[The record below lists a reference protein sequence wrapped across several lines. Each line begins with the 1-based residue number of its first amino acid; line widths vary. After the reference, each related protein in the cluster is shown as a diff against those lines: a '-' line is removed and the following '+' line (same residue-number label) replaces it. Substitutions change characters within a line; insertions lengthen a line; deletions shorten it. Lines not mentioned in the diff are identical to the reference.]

1 MSDYHLLGLVLV
13 PVIGIVV
20 AIVIIF
26 LCKSIDLC
34 LPAGPGPY
42 AHLANDA
49 QERIRRSKRRREK
62 QSEMERGAVGVA
74 YTYTSGTGSSTAP
87 SAPVWEAGAP
97 VAAMAARAPM
107 PPSGP
112 VAPVMSPMRLLGT
125 DQS

>member
-62 QSEMERGAVGVA
+62 QSEMERGAVEAA
-74 YTYTSGTGSSTAP
+74 YTYTSGTGPSTLLNAP
-87 SAPVWEAGAP
+87 M
-97 VAAMAARAPM
+97 AAMAAKAPM

-125 DQS
+125 DKS